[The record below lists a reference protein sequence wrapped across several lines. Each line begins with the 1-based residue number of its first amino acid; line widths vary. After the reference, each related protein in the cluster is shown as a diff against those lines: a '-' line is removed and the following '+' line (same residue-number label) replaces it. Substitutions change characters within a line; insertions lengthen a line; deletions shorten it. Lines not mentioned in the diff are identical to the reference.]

1 MAKISNTT
9 AYPNITP
16 TASDYLVLT
25 DTSTSANLTKT
36 VTVQALADFID
47 DQVTLQEV
55 LDTGSNAT
63 WTAGKWQGIINLSKP
78 GIPASVI
85 TLDVNGTSGNTNVAS
100 VYTNGNLEVGGDT
113 KSQTLTVPGLSQ
125 LTTVNIDGGTID
137 NTRIGTSLASDAK
150 FTSVS
155 GSAAITTS
163 GVRNANPANAA
174 AALRVFVGPVQFGNT
189 SGAGFGDVGNI
200 MISNGSDGT
209 PEWIDQAQLEPNQV
223 LKDVRN
229 QTGGP
234 LVKGTAVHLDPN
246 PSGNPLVVAADYR
259 NNSSMPA
266 SGLVYEDIA
275 TGQNGKIILVGL
287 LEAVSVSISG
297 TPAVGDVVYV
307 STGGTLTVDR
317 PVAFDEQVQNVGIIS
332 RTAGQTDIQ
341 VTCTGRINDLPN
353 LRATGIFVGSNAP
366 GEVGKAVDTDIITVD
381 NNNPVL
387 PDYDVT
393 IGNSAGSTA
402 LVRGKYRIDATHP
415 YGEDNVGL
423 GSLALDSTSLT
434 GTNNVGI
441 GVSALESLT
450 LGSNNIAVGKDSLDA
465 LLLGSSNV
473 AIGSS
478 ALTSSTQGSDNIAI
492 GVNAAGNSVDSIRNV
507 AIGTEALRNVTG
519 NTNNQNIAIGWRA
532 ADALTT
538 GENTIVIGAQ
548 ALGNQVTSTT
558 RSTIVGAS
566 AAGNINIATAN
577 DATLVGFEAGWNTS
591 ASPITAVGTQAGRQ
605 SGIKGTYVGYQ
616 AGLNSTGAGSTFIG
630 SQAGLQ
636 NTTGTDNTLLG
647 VFAGGVM
654 NTGSN
659 NTLLGSGAGDLLING
674 SDNVVIG
681 MDANVQ
687 NGTDAESVIIGK
699 QAIGPGQATV
709 IGNGANAN
717 QAGQVVIG
725 SGATSAGVAA
735 PYIAFSDAVGS
746 SYFNNAVASLQAP
759 DNAGAAAKGI
769 PIGGIYVVGP
779 AAGPPSDPA
788 TLAIRTQ

>member
-55 LDTGSNAT
+55 LNTGNTANSAAGNVGTILLQDATSTTTITLNGSNGEIAT
-63 WTAGKWQGIINLSKP
+63 TNNISADG
-78 GIPASVI
+78 
-85 TLDVNGTSGNTNVAS
+85 TLGVA
-100 VYTNGNLEVGGDT
+100 
-113 KSQTLTVPGLSQ
+113 GLST
-125 LTTVNIDGGTID
+125 LATVDINGGNID

-209 PEWIDQAQLEPNQV
+209 PEWIEQSELEPNQV

-229 QTGGP
+229 QTGGT
-234 LVKGTAVHLDPN
+234 LVKGTVVHLDSN

-259 NNSSMPA
+259 NNSVMPA
-266 SGLVYEDIA
+266 SGLVYEDIPN
-275 TGQNGKIILVGL
+275 GQNGKIILIGL

-317 PVAFDEQVQNVGIIS
+317 PVAFDEEVQNVGIIS

-341 VTCTGRINDLPN
+341 VTCTGRTNDLPN
-353 LRATGIFVGSNAP
+353 LRAKQIFIGSNLA
-366 GEVGKAVDTDIITVD
+366 GQVGQAIESDLIQVD
-381 NNNPVL
+381 NNSPAL
-387 PDYDVT
+387 PDYDIQ
-393 IGNSAGSTA
+393 IGQAAIKT
-402 LVRGKYRIDATHP
+402 LVRGKYRINAEHP
-415 YGEDNVGL
+415 YGESNIGL
-423 GSLALDSTSLT
+423 GSGALDSTSLT

-450 LGSNNIAVGKDSLDA
+450 LGSNNTAVGKDSLDA
-465 LLLGSSNV
+465 LTLGGNNV
-473 AIGSS
+473 AIGVN

-492 GVNAAGNSVDSIRNV
+492 GVNAAGNSGDSIRNI

-519 NTNNQNIAIGWRA
+519 LTNNQNVAIGWRA

-538 GENTIVIGAQ
+538 SDNTIVIGAQ
-548 ALGNQVTSTT
+548 ALGNQVTSTL

-605 SGIKGTYVGYQ
+605 SGINGTYVGYQ
-616 AGLNSTGAGSTFIG
+616 AGANSTGARSTFIG
-630 SQAGLQ
+630 NQAGLQ
-636 NTTGTDNTLLG
+636 NTTGADNTLLG
-647 VFAGGVM
+647 SFAGGVM

-659 NTLLGSGAGDLLING
+659 NTLLGSGAGDLLIGG

-687 NGTDAESVIIGK
+687 TGADAESVIIGK

-709 IGNGANAN
+709 IGHGANAN

-735 PYIAFSDAVGS
+735 PYIAFSDTVGS